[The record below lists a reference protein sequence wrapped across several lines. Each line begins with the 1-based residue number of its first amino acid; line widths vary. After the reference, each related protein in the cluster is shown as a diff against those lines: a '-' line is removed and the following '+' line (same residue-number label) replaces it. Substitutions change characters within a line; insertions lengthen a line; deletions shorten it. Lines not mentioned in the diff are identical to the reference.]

1 MKVWDCVQKTLLL
14 YQSKSTIYHMKRL
27 LLSLLLLL
35 MLSFMKAFALQTP
48 LTFYRLGI
56 RDGLSNSQINSV
68 FKDSKGYIWFGTAS
82 GLDRF
87 DGFRFSN
94 FFHKAEDK
102 TSLLND
108 VVNEIQEDAA
118 ADLWVSTGSGYC
130 RFIRKQG
137 VFDIQLQAWMQA
149 RGMKGVPYYMKID
162 KQKNMWL
169 GVRKHGVYYYDIR
182 KKKAFLFS
190 LQDKGRRVIQ
200 ESVVTDIAEDNGCA
214 VLIYDDGTLV
224 KADGVKR
231 RVVWVDKTLK
241 IASRGKFFDY
251 RIFIDKTHNLW
262 LSFAGKTKV
271 WSASDH
277 RWYDSADAFLVAKGY
292 KLQTKNIV
300 VKCLNNDETGRL
312 WIATDHDGLLCLDPI
327 SHRSDVYQ
335 YEKGQSTS
343 IPDNTI
349 TSFCLDNRGG
359 LWLGSYKNGAA
370 YCSTADARF
379 KLIALGDVCSIVE
392 DQRGNLWCGTND
404 CGIVAYN
411 LTTGSIRSF
420 RSNETG
426 LGNDIVISSTVGK
439 DGALWFGSFN
449 GGLTCYKDGR
459 FKAYRASTNG
469 KGLVNDNVWALKTE
483 ENGNIVIATLGGGL
497 QLLNPQTGQFTTY
510 TTHNS
515 PLVSNFLSSIAF
527 DLTGNILMGHA
538 QEYSILDAKTH
549 KIRRLIRPKSH
560 KFLSVSSI
568 NQIFVDSRGLL
579 WNAGSSGLSVYDSQ
593 SDSLM
598 TIPLFADWKVG
609 TAYAIAEDLSHT
621 LWVTTDQGVSHLVAD
636 KDEGRWNF
644 FVTNYTNVDG
654 LQDRQF
660 NSRAILLCKNGTIV
674 VGGQDGINLLTPQSE
689 SKFDVTAK
697 ALFSGLLVFNQTV
710 RVGDDYNGHIILDEE
725 LHDGGKLKLN
735 HDENAFTIQL
745 SSDAVCLP
753 NRCRFLYRLK
763 GFDDKWLQTTD
774 GQPAVTFTNLTS
786 GSYTL
791 EVKVVNADGTQSSEV
806 SRLKI
811 LIRPPFYLSAW
822 AYACYFVLF
831 CLLFYVINR
840 ILLRRANDRMRIEQ
854 VTREAEQARRLDK
867 MKLDFFAN
875 ISHELRAPLSLIL
888 SPLSVLISQEHDKV
902 KKTKLQLISR
912 NATRLQGLVNQV
924 LDFRKIDEDCQQMK
938 LVTGDVVLFVRDIC
952 NTFLQ
957 LMGQHK
963 SLTFYSS
970 VDEQMMSFDAEK
982 LRRIMENLLSNAY
995 KYTPDGGRIDVALR
1009 VIMQGKELQ
1018 AEGKL
1023 LEIKVSDTGVGIED
1037 EAKAHVFER
1046 FYQAPHEGKI
1056 VASGSGIGLSIVK
1069 KFVEMHGGK
1078 VSVTDNPGGG
1088 TVFICLI
1095 PLRKEEGVPMLIPS
1109 NAESEEVDMQNQL
1122 QHDVHE
1128 NVFDDEVK
1136 SMALRAEGTR
1146 KVDLLIVDDSE
1157 DYLAFMAEVLSQY
1170 YHVRV
1175 AHHGKEALESIKVQR
1190 PDVILSDVMM
1200 PEMDGNT
1207 LCKTLKGDRN
1217 TCDIPFIMLTA
1228 RVADAHKLE
1237 GLALGADD
1245 YITKPFSIELLI
1257 LRINN
1262 LIKWHNGPK
1271 NKLVDPKIKQ
1281 VEITSMDEKMVKD
1294 ATEYVENN
1302 LSNADIS
1309 VESLSASLAMSRVQ
1323 LYKRLLSITGLTP
1336 SEFIRNI
1343 RLRHAEQLLR
1353 QSQRSVSE
1361 IAYQVGFNNPRYFSR
1376 YFSEMYGVTPSVYKQ
1391 RYGK

>member
-27 LLSLLLLL
+27 LLSLLLVL

-118 ADLWVSTGSGYC
+118 SDLWVSTGSGYC

-190 LQDKGRRVIQ
+190 SQDKGRRVIQ

-224 KADGVKR
+224 KADGMKH

-262 LSFAGKTKV
+262 LTFAGKTKV

-292 KLQTKNIV
+292 
-300 VKCLNNDETGRL
+300 
-312 WIATDHDGLLCLDPI
+312 
-327 SHRSDVYQ
+327 
-335 YEKGQSTS
+335 
-343 IPDNTI
+343 TI
-349 TSFCLDNRGG
+349 
-359 LWLGSYKNGAA
+359 
-370 YCSTADARF
+370 
-379 KLIALGDVCSIVE
+379 
-392 DQRGNLWCGTND
+392 
-404 CGIVAYN
+404 
-411 LTTGSIRSF
+411 
-420 RSNETG
+420 
-426 LGNDIVISSTVGK
+426 GK

-598 TIPLFADWKVG
+598 TIPLFADRKAG

-644 FVTNYTNVDG
+644 FVTNYTDVDG

-697 ALFSGLLVFNQTV
+697 ALFSGLLVFNQPV

-912 NATRLQGLVNQV
+912 NATRLLGLVNQV

-938 LVTGDVVLFVRDIC
+938 LVTGDVILFVRDIC

-1009 VIMQGKELQ
+1009 VIMQGKELH
-1018 AEGKL
+1018 AEGKQ

-1128 NVFDDEVK
+1128 DVFDDEVK

-1146 KVDLLIVDDSE
+1146 KADLLIVDDSE

-1262 LIKWHNGPK
+1262 LIKWHNGTK

-1281 VEITSMDEKMVKD
+1281 VKITSMDEKMVKD